1 LPEKLDNQ
9 VYGEG
14 RRFWME
20 NTNIQDNKKDRL
32 FTIMNTLFLC
42 IITFIV
48 LYPLIYIVSASFS
61 SPSAVLSGKV
71 WLWPVDVTLEGYRAV
86 FEYKRIWTG
95 FANSL
100 FYTIAGTTLNVA
112 ITLMAAY
119 ALSRKDLVG
128 RKLIM
133 MMCVFTMIFSAGII
147 PSYLVVQDLGLL
159 NSRWAMILPTALSV
173 WNLIIA
179 RTFFQV
185 TIPHELLEASQMD
198 GCSDFKFFFKVVIP
212 LSAPIIAVLTL
223 FYAVGHWNQYFQA
236 LLYIRDPDLF
246 PLQLILREILIRN
259 EVDASMLQDVRVAAE
274 QAGLRQLLKYS
285 LIVISSVPVL
295 IIFPFVQKH
304 FVKGVMIGSLKE

>member
-1 LPEKLDNQ
+1 
-9 VYGEG
+9 
-14 RRFWME
+14 
-20 NTNIQDNKKDRL
+20 
-32 FTIMNTLFLC
+32 MNTLFLC

-48 LYPLIYIVSASFS
+48 LYPLIYIVCASFS

-71 WLWPVDVTLEGYRAV
+71 WLWPVDVTLEGYKAV

-100 FYTIAGTTLNVA
+100 FYTIAGTTLNLA

-128 RKLIM
+128 RNLIM

-198 GCSDFKFFFKVVIP
+198 GCSDFKFFFKIVIP

-304 FVKGVMIGSLKE
+304 FVKGVMIGSLKD

>member
-1 LPEKLDNQ
+1 LPRKLDNQ

-14 RRFWME
+14 RWFWME
-20 NTNIQDNKKDRL
+20 NTSVKDNRKDRL
-32 FTIMNTLFLC
+32 FTILNTLFLC

-48 LYPLIYIVSASFS
+48 LYPLLYIVSASFS

-71 WLWPVDVTLEGYRAV
+71 WLWPVDVTLEGYKAV

-112 ITLMAAY
+112 ITVMAAY

-128 RKLIM
+128 RNLIM

-185 TIPHELLEASQMD
+185 TIPNELLEASQMD
-198 GCSDFKFFFKVVIP
+198 GCSDFKFFFRVVIP

-304 FVKGVMIGSLKE
+304 FVKGVMIGSLKD

>member
-1 LPEKLDNQ
+1 
-9 VYGEG
+9 
-14 RRFWME
+14 ME
-20 NTNIQDNKKDRL
+20 NTSVKDNTKDRL

-48 LYPLIYIVSASFS
+48 LYPLIYIVCASFS

-71 WLWPVDVTLEGYRAV
+71 WLWPVDVTLEGYKAV

-100 FYTIAGTTLNVA
+100 FYTIAGTTLNLA

-128 RKLIM
+128 RNLIM

-198 GCSDFKFFFKVVIP
+198 GCSDFKFFFKIVIP

-304 FVKGVMIGSLKE
+304 FVKGVMIGSLKD